1 MLIGKGWRF
10 ASILIYKKVIRG
22 RGKIVNNP
30 TSSLYD
36 RRCSANSGGPGQW
49 WAIVRFTVC
58 TNSCI
63 DVGKTTTIWLTKSG
77 SVNSQ
82 TAPILGVATGLG
94 QCYRYLTM
102 SLCIRAQRNL
112 SSVVKFVGNTTRSVL
127 TLSDLSEETSPIC
140 ISRKQSMMG
149 NHRLDLRTST
159 RGCNRSKRELPL
171 TDGAKANY
179 QTHEVPYTPAINTV
193 SHKSRTFHTFLEV
206 ETTVWQELK
215 ETQCYPT
222 SCLLIRALPVD

>member
-1 MLIGKGWRF
+1 M
-10 ASILIYKKVIRG
+10 
-22 RGKIVNNP
+22 
-30 TSSLYD
+30 
-36 RRCSANSGGPGQW
+36 
-49 WAIVRFTVC
+49 
-58 TNSCI
+58 
-63 DVGKTTTIWLTKSG
+63 KSG

-82 TAPILGVATGLG
+82 TAPILGDIATGLG

-102 SLCIRAQRNL
+102 STKKPEQYA
-112 SSVVKFVGNTTRSVL
+112 VKFVGNTTRSVL

-206 ETTVWQELK
+206 ETTV
-215 ETQCYPT
+215 
-222 SCLLIRALPVD
+222 

>member
-1 MLIGKGWRF
+1 MGYLVW
-10 ASILIYKKVIRG
+10 
-22 RGKIVNNP
+22 
-30 TSSLYD
+30 
-36 RRCSANSGGPGQW
+36 
-49 WAIVRFTVC
+49 FTVC

-63 DVGKTTTIWLTKSG
+63 DVGRTTTIWVTKSG

-82 TAPILGVATGLG
+82 TAPILGAIATGLG

-149 NHRLDLRTST
+149 NHRLDLRTWLHEGAIEASGNYRLQMGRKQIIKHT
-159 RGCNRSKRELPL
+159 SRKCGLADNYLIWYI
-171 TDGAKANY
+171 DGLFPCWW
-179 QTHEVPYTPAINTV
+179 PYP
-193 SHKSRTFHTFLEV
+193 
-206 ETTVWQELK
+206 
-215 ETQCYPT
+215 
-222 SCLLIRALPVD
+222 D